1 MVTSELSKT
10 MQSIQKMLKDKI
22 KLSKNKLPS
31 INRTRGDACGQNLQK
46 LATDPCC
53 RAFVHYLEI
62 NLFPY
67 VIEVGK
73 VTHKTKW
80 TL

>member
-1 MVTSELSKT
+1 
-10 MQSIQKMLKDKI
+10 MQNIQKMIKDKI
-22 KLSKNKLPS
+22 KLSKNKWAS
-31 INRTRGDACGQNLQK
+31 INRTRGDACGKNLQE

-53 RAFVHYLEI
+53 RAFVDQLEI

-67 VIEVGK
+67 VTEVGK